1 MLWLATLLQAVCL
14 QGTGWQRDVAHN
26 ALRSVP
32 GRRFTSSSSDQPAVG
47 ISGRA
52 ARPLRRRMRKCARIP
67 ALVDQQ
73 VHEFSFSDQQQA
85 PQRYSTDLYEVQYA
99 HISYRGYSSSL
110 CR

>member
-1 MLWLATLLQAVCL
+1 MQAVCA
-14 QGTGWQRDVAHN
+14 QGPVWQTTLCHTTQCPAGG
-26 ALRSVP
+26 SP
-32 GRRFTSSSSDQPAVG
+32 KSSSSDQPEIG
-47 ISGRA
+47 ISGHA
-52 ARPLRRRMRKCARIP
+52 ARPLRRRMRKSARIP